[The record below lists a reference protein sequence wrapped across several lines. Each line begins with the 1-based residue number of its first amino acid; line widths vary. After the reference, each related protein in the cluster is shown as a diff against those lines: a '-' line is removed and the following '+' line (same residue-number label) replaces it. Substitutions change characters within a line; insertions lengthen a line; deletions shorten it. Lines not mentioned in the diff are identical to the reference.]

1 MKAVRLIILL
11 VVAAV
16 AGLDLPSMEGI
27 MSTSLVTAVAA
38 QNSKPTGKMVY
49 HDGPILPGTQNI
61 YTIWYGCWNNNC
73 GLMGDTQ
80 TPELMADLLI
90 SIGGRPYLQIN
101 STYPDSSGLAP
112 TGDLI
117 YGGSV
122 EDASYSHGVDLK
134 KSDFAGIIS
143 DQVNSFRLPQDAN
156 GIYIVV
162 ASADVASTAMGFC
175 TTPAPS
181 YHGQG
186 IVNGDF
192 VKYIFVGN
200 PNRCPSVAGPQFS
213 RSGPTPN
220 GSYAGDVLASNLAHG
235 LNTMLTNPLGNG
247 WFDRY
252 GLQNADKCQ
261 NTFGQT
267 YLTSNGAR
275 ANVKFG
281 GIDYLVQQN
290 WVNDRKPRCA
300 MSR

>member
-1 MKAVRLIILL
+1 MKMKTLLTL
-11 VVAAV
+11 VVLCALSAA
-16 AGLDLPSMEGI
+16 S
-27 MSTSLVTAVAA
+27 VAA
-38 QNSKPTGKMVY
+38 QNSKTTSKMVY
-49 HDGPILPGTQNI
+49 HNGPVLTGTHNL
-61 YTIWYGCWNNNC
+61 YVIWYGCWNNNC
-73 GLMGDTQ
+73 GLAGDTTTMNVIESFLIYISN
-80 TPELMADLLI
+80 TPYI
-90 SIGGRPYLQIN
+90 QIN
-101 STYPDSSGLAP
+101 STYPDSSGQAP
-112 TGDLI
+112 TGSFI
-117 YGGSV
+117 YGGAIVDS
-122 EDASYSHGVDLK
+122 SYSHGVDLTQ
-134 KSDFAGIIS
+134 SDIASIIS

-213 RSGPTPN
+213 RTGPTPN

-235 LNTMLTNPLGNG
+235 LNTILTNPLGNG

-261 NTFGQT
+261 NTFGPT